1 MVVPP
6 RRFGEHRKKGW
17 EMAVLPAQGKTF
29 DLQVGVVVVGAGAAG
44 LTAALAARDGGAEVL
59 ILERDHTPAGS
70 TAMSQGNIAAA
81 GTRSQKKNGIED
93 SGEIF
98 AGDIVKLARGQTDAT
113 LARAFAD
120 ASGRTVDWL
129 VDTHQVPLALDLDWG
144 TALGH
149 SRSRI
154 HATPTKTGTELMT
167 CLIGACERAGADL
180 LTDAHVLDIYADANG
195 TVRGVRFE
203 RPGGETE
210 DVGCDALILATCGF
224 GANRA
229 MVRKFIPDMAEAL
242 YHGHEGNDGAGIRWG
257 MELGGATAD
266 MTAFQGLGALA
277 EPSRVLVHYAIIL
290 RGGIIV
296 NTQGERFAD
305 ESVDISGMGRKV
317 TAQPDHIAWFI
328 YDRERHDFVGKYLE
342 YQEALDVGAVREA
355 DSIKALAAT
364 AKLPAEALSASV
376 TDAVAMQHGEK
387 PDPLGRDFT
396 ANPALSG
403 PPWYAV
409 RVCGALFHTQGG
421 LVIDAHAQV
430 QREDGGALP
439 NLFAAGGTAR
449 STSGP
454 SDWGYIPAAGLFT
467 AVTQG
472 RLAGEAAAKLVATGE
487 ASAAAE

>member
-1 MVVPP
+1 
-6 RRFGEHRKKGW
+6 
-17 EMAVLPAQGKTF
+17 MAVRPAQGRSF
-29 DLQVGVVVVGAGAAG
+29 ELQVSVVVVGAGAAG

-81 GTRSQKKNGIED
+81 GTKSQKDNGVED
-93 SGEIF
+93 SGKIF
-98 AGDIVKLARGQTDAT
+98 AHDIVKLARGQTDAR

-120 ASGRTVDWL
+120 ASGPTIDWL
-129 VDTHQVPLALDLDWG
+129 VDGHKIPLALDTDWG

-154 HATPTKTGTELMT
+154 HATPTRTGTELMT
-167 CLIGACERAGADL
+167 CLIEACERAGADL
-180 LTDAHVLDIYADANG
+180 VTDAHVVDVYADGDG

-210 DVGCDALILATCGF
+210 DVGCEALVLATCGF
-224 GANRA
+224 GANRD
-229 MVRKFIPDMAEAL
+229 MVRKYIPEMADAL
-242 YHGHEGNDGAGIRWG
+242 YHGHEGNDGGGIRWG
-257 MELGGATAD
+257 VELGAAVAD

-277 EPSRVLVHYAIIL
+277 EPSRVLIHYAIIL

-296 NTQGERFAD
+296 NTDGERFAD

-317 TAQPDHIAWFI
+317 TAQPGHVAWFI
-328 YDRERHDFVGKYLE
+328 YDQERQDFVAKYYE
-342 YQEALDVGAVREA
+342 TQEALEVGAIRKAESLDELA
-355 DSIKALAAT
+355 ALSKLSAGALAAT
-364 AKLPAEALSASV
+364 LDGTL
-376 TDAVAMQHGEK
+376 AMQRGEK
-387 PDPLGRDFT
+387 RDPLGRDFSQ
-396 ANPALSG
+396 NPALAG
-403 PPWYAV
+403 PPWYCV

-421 LVIDAHAQV
+421 LAIDEHAQV
-430 QREDGGALP
+430 QRVDGGALP

-472 RLAGEAAAKLVATGE
+472 RLAGEAAARLVSAGK
-487 ASAAAE
+487 AAAAE

>member
-1 MVVPP
+1 
-6 RRFGEHRKKGW
+6 
-17 EMAVLPAQGKTF
+17 MAIISAQGKTF

-81 GTRSQKKNGIED
+81 GTRSQKENGVED

-98 AGDIVKLARGQTDAT
+98 ADDIVKLARGQTDAG

-120 ASGRTVDWL
+120 ASGPTIDWL
-129 VDTHQVPLALDLDWG
+129 VDAHEIPLALDTDWG

-167 CLIGACERAGADL
+167 CLVAACARTGADI
-180 LTDAHVLDIYADANG
+180 LTDAHVIDVFADADG
-195 TVRGVRFE
+195 AARGVRFK
-203 RPGGETE
+203 RPNGETE
-210 DVGCDALILATCGF
+210 DVGCDALILTTCGF
-224 GANRA
+224 GANRE
-229 MVRKFIPDMAEAL
+229 MVRKFIPDMANAL
-242 YHGHEGNDGAGIRWG
+242 YHGHEGNEGAGIAWG
-257 MELGGATAD
+257 MELGAATAD

-277 EPSRVLVHYAIIL
+277 EPSRVLIHYAIVL

-296 NTQGERFAD
+296 NTKGERFTD

-317 TAQPDHIAWFI
+317 TAQPDRVAWFI
-328 YDRERHDFVGKYLE
+328 YDQPRQDFAAKYSE
-342 YQEALDVGAVREA
+342 TQEALEVGAIRKAETLDEIAAIAKLPA
-355 DSIKALAAT
+355 DALAAT
-364 AKLPAEALSASV
+364 VEDSI
-376 TDAVAMQHGEK
+376 AMQSGQKE
-387 PDPLGRDFT
+387 DPWGRDFT

-421 LVIDAHAQV
+421 LVIDANAQV
-430 QREDGGALP
+430 QRADRTGLP

-472 RLAGEAAAKLVATGE
+472 RLAGEAAARLVPGRK
-487 ASAAAE
+487 SAAAE

>member
-1 MVVPP
+1 
-6 RRFGEHRKKGW
+6 
-17 EMAVLPAQGKTF
+17 MAVLSARGKNF

-81 GTRSQKKNGIED
+81 GTRSQKDHGVED

-98 AGDIVKLARGQTDAT
+98 AGDIVKLARGQTDAS

-120 ASGRTVDWL
+120 ASGPTVDWL
-129 VDTHQVPLALDLDWG
+129 VDTHQVPLALDPDWG

-167 CLIGACERAGADL
+167 CLISACERAGADL
-180 LTDAHVLDIYADANG
+180 LTDAHVLDLYADADG
-195 TVRGVRFE
+195 SVRGVRFE
-203 RPGGETE
+203 RPSGESE
-210 DVGCDALILATCGF
+210 DVGCEALILATCGF
-224 GANRA
+224 GADRE
-229 MVRKFIPDMAEAL
+229 MVRRHIPEMADAL

-257 MELGGATAD
+257 MELGAATAD

-277 EPSRVLVHYAIIL
+277 EPSRVLIHYALIL

-296 NTQGERFAD
+296 NTKGERFAD

-317 TAQPDHIAWFI
+317 TAQPGHIAWFI
-328 YDRERHDFVGKYLE
+328 YDKERHDFVGKYLE

-355 DSIKALAAT
+355 NSIEAIASS
-364 AKLPAEALSASV
+364 AKLPTDALTASV
-376 TDAVAMQHGEK
+376 ADAVAMQRGQI

-396 ANPALSG
+396 ANPPLSG

-430 QREDGGALP
+430 QRTDGGVLP

-472 RLAGEAAAKLVATGE
+472 RLAGEAAARLVSAKK
-487 ASAAAE
+487 AAAE

>member
-1 MVVPP
+1 
-6 RRFGEHRKKGW
+6 
-17 EMAVLPAQGKTF
+17 MAVHSAQGKSF

-81 GTRSQKKNGIED
+81 GTRSQKANGVED

-98 AGDIVKLARGQTDAT
+98 AADIVKLARGQTDAE

-120 ASGRTVDWL
+120 ASGPTVDWL
-129 VDTHQVPLALDLDWG
+129 VDTHQIPLALDTDWG

-167 CLIGACERAGADL
+167 CLINACERARADL
-180 LTDAHVLDIYADANG
+180 LTDAHVVDLYADADG
-195 TVRGVRFE
+195 SVRGVRLN

-210 DVGCDALILATCGF
+210 DVGCKALILATCGF
-224 GANRA
+224 GANRD
-229 MVRKFIPDMAEAL
+229 MVARYIPDMADAL
-242 YHGHEGNDGAGIRWG
+242 YHGHEGNEGAGIRWG
-257 MELGGATAD
+257 MELGAATAD

-277 EPSRVLVHYAIIL
+277 EPSRVLIHYALIL

-296 NTQGERFAD
+296 NTTGERFAD

-317 TAQPDHIAWFI
+317 TAQPGHVAWFI
-328 YDRERHDFVGKYLE
+328 YDKERHDFVGKYLE

-355 DSIKALAAT
+355 DSIEALGAT
-364 AKLPAEALSASV
+364 AKLPADALAASV
-376 TDAVAMQHGEK
+376 ADAVAMQRGEK
-387 PDPLGRDFT
+387 PDPLGRDFS

-430 QREDGGALP
+430 QRTDGGALP

-472 RLAGEAAAKLVATGE
+472 RLAGEAAARLVAGR
-487 ASAAAE
+487 SAAAAE

>member
-1 MVVPP
+1 L
-6 RRFGEHRKKGW
+6 
-17 EMAVLPAQGKTF
+17 AILSAQGKSF

-81 GTRSQKKNGIED
+81 GSRSQKENGVED

-98 AGDIVKLARGQTDAT
+98 ADDIVKLARGQTDAK

-120 ASGRTVDWL
+120 ASGPTIDWL
-129 VDTHQVPLALDLDWG
+129 VDAHGIPLALDPDWG
-144 TALGH
+144 TTLGH

-167 CLIGACERAGADL
+167 CLIGACEAAGADL
-180 LTDAHVLDIYADANG
+180 LTDAHVVDVYADADG

-203 RPGGETE
+203 RPGGEAE

-224 GANRA
+224 GANRD
-229 MVRKFIPDMAEAL
+229 MVRKFIPEMGEAL
-242 YHGHEGNDGAGIRWG
+242 YHGHEGNEGEGIQWG
-257 MELGGATAD
+257 MELGAATAD

-277 EPSRVLVHYAIIL
+277 EPSRVLIHYAIIL

-296 NTQGERFAD
+296 NTKGERFTD

-328 YDRERHDFVGKYLE
+328 YDQPRQDFVAKYYE
-342 YQEALDVGAVREA
+342 TQEALEVGAIRRA
-355 DSIKALAAT
+355 DSLREVAAI
-364 AKLPAEALSASV
+364 AKLPADVLTATVEESI
-376 TDAVAMQHGEK
+376 AMQRGEK
-387 PDPLGRDFT
+387 DDPLRRDFT
-396 ANPALSG
+396 ANPPLSG

-421 LVIDAHAQV
+421 LVIDEHAQV
-430 QREDGGALP
+430 QRTDGTALP

-472 RLAGEAAAKLVATGE
+472 RLAGEAAARLVSADK
-487 ASAAAE
+487 AAAAE

>member
-1 MVVPP
+1 
-6 RRFGEHRKKGW
+6 
-17 EMAVLPAQGKTF
+17 MAVIPAQGKSF
-29 DLQVGVVVVGAGAAG
+29 GMQVPVVVVGAGAAG
-44 LTAALAARDGGAEVL
+44 LTVALAARDGGAEVL

-81 GTRSQKKNGIED
+81 GTKSQKDNGVED
-93 SGEIF
+93 SGKIF
-98 AGDIVKLARGQTDAT
+98 ADDIVKLARGQTDAK

-120 ASGRTVDWL
+120 ASGPTIDWL
-129 VDTHQVPLALDLDWG
+129 VDTHRIPLALDTDWG

-167 CLIGACERAGADL
+167 CLIEACERAGADL
-180 LTDAHVLDIYADANG
+180 VTDAHVVDVYADGDG

-210 DVGCDALILATCGF
+210 DVGCEALVLATCGF
-224 GANRA
+224 GANRD
-229 MVRKFIPDMAEAL
+229 MVRKHIPEMADAL
-242 YHGHEGNDGAGIRWG
+242 YHGHEGNDGGGIQWG
-257 MELGGATAD
+257 VELGAAVAD
-266 MTAFQGLGALA
+266 MSAFQGLGALA
-277 EPSRVLVHYAIIL
+277 EPSRVLIHYAIIL

-296 NTQGERFAD
+296 NTKGERFAD

-317 TAQPDHIAWFI
+317 TAQPGHVAWFF
-328 YDRERHDFVGKYLE
+328 YDQERQDFVAKYYE
-342 YQEALDVGAVREA
+342 TQEALEVGAIRKAASLDELAVLSKLSA
-355 DSIKALAAT
+355 DALAAT
-364 AKLPAEALSASV
+364 LDGTL
-376 TDAVAMQHGEK
+376 AMQRGEK
-387 PDPLGRDFT
+387 RDPLGRDFT
-396 ANPALSG
+396 QNPALAG
-403 PPWYAV
+403 PPWYCV

-421 LVIDAHAQV
+421 LAIDEHAQV
-430 QREDGGALP
+430 RRTDGSALP

-472 RLAGEAAAKLVATGE
+472 RLAGEAAARLVSAGK
-487 ASAAAE
+487 AAAAE

>member
-1 MVVPP
+1 
-6 RRFGEHRKKGW
+6 
-17 EMAVLPAQGKTF
+17 MAVLSAQGKTF
-29 DLQVGVVVVGAGAAG
+29 NLQVPIVVVGAGAAG
-44 LTAALAARDGGAEVL
+44 LTAALAARDGGADVL

-70 TAMSQGNIAAA
+70 TAMSQSNIAAA
-81 GTRSQKKNGIED
+81 GTRSQRSNGIDD

-98 AGDIVKLARGQTDAT
+98 AGDIVKLTRGQTDAK

-120 ASGRTVDWL
+120 ASAPTVDWL
-129 VDTHQVPLALDLDWG
+129 VDTHQVPLALDTDWG

-149 SRSRI
+149 SRPRI

-167 CLIGACERAGADL
+167 CLISACERAGADL
-180 LTDAHVLDIYADANG
+180 LTDAHVVDVYADADG
-195 TVRGVRFE
+195 SVRGVRLP
-203 RPGGETE
+203 RPGGKTE
-210 DVGCDALILATCGF
+210 DVGCKALILATCGF
-224 GANRA
+224 GANRD
-229 MVRKFIPDMAEAL
+229 MVRRHIPEMADAL

-266 MTAFQGLGALA
+266 MAAFQGLGALA
-277 EPSRVLVHYAIIL
+277 EPSRVLIHYALIL

-296 NTQGERFAD
+296 NTTGERFAD
-305 ESVDISGMGRKV
+305 ESLDISGMGRKV
-317 TAQPDHIAWFI
+317 TAQPGHVAWFI
-328 YDRERHDFVGKYLE
+328 YDKERHDFVGKYLE

-355 DSIKALAAT
+355 DSIEALAAT
-364 AKLPAEALSASV
+364 AKLPADALAASV
-376 TDAVAMQHGEK
+376 AVTVAMQRGEK

-396 ANPALSG
+396 THPPLSG

-421 LVIDAHAQV
+421 LVIDAHTQV
-430 QREDGGALP
+430 RRADGTALP

-449 STSGP
+449 SISGP

-472 RLAGEAAAKLVATGE
+472 RLAGEAAARLVSTGV